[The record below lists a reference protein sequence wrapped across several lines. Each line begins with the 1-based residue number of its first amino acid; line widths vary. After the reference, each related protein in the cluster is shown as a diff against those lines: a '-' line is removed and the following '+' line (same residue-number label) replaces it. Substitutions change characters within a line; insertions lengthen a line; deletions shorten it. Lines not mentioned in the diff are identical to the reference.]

1 MEIRGIWITVT
12 DSNVLDK
19 RENIQK
25 AMEFLAKTGFNVVFP
40 VVWNNGLTIYRSQV
54 MKKLI
59 NIEINPR
66 FDGEDK
72 NREDKK
78 RDPLQEIIEEAKKV
92 DIAVIPWFEYGFM
105 SSHVAKRSKFN
116 IIANEK
122 DWVARDIFNN
132 ELIKN
137 EFCWLNSLD
146 IQVQEFILSLF
157 LEVIKKYD
165 IAGIQGDDHF
175 IALPSE
181 GGYDAKTLARYQQE
195 FQGQG
200 QPPNTSKDPDWL
212 KWRADILS
220 HFFNRFHREII
231 KVNPNLIISMS
242 PSVFRWGYENY
253 LQDSLTWVNWRLLDL
268 IHPQVYREDIKAYQS
283 EITRI
288 AQSQFTQEQLSQL
301 IPGITIYRKKP
312 YYMIKPEELIT
323 AIETN
328 RKLGIQGEILFFYE
342 GLTQN
347 DELLAKTL
355 QSTVYSQA
363 PGKFDIKEIKNKNSV
378 FTQERLNP
386 YNYVNLSTNKE
397 IEPDPQFSLNL
408 FDRIEAFSQGI
419 AAVRIGEKWGYID
432 KQGKLIGRIEYDS
445 AAPFSEGS
453 AVVKLKD
460 KYGFIDMNGNRI
472 TDIKFDD
479 AVSFAENMAAVKIG
493 NGWGYVAKTIDQKGQ
508 FTIPAKFVEAKS
520 FSHNLAAV
528 KIPETNKW
536 GYIDNSNRTII
547 PFNFD
552 DADSFANGVAAV
564 KVGNQWGYINQTG
577 YFVIQP
583 QFEEVGIFV
592 EGLAPAK
599 INGKW
604 GYINKLAEFRI
615 YPEFDFAKP
624 FSQGLALVNVGG
636 KWGYISR

>member
-1 MEIRGIWITVT
+1 MEIRGTWLTITN
-12 DSNVLDK
+12 SNVLNK
-19 RENIQK
+19 REHIQK
-25 AMEFLAKTGFNVVFP
+25 AMELLAKTGFNVVFP
-40 VVWNNGLTIYRSQV
+40 VVWNNGLTTYRSQV

-66 FDGEDK
+66 FQDK
-72 NREDKK
+72 N
-78 RDPLQEIIEEAKKV
+78 RDPLQEIIDEAKKV
-92 DIAVIPWFEYGFM
+92 DIAVIPWFEYGFI
-105 SSHVAKRSKFN
+105 SSYLAKGGK
-116 IIANEK
+116 ILEKQK
-122 DWVARDIFNN
+122 DWAARDIFGND
-132 ELIKN
+132 LVKN
-137 EFCWLNSLD
+137 DFYWLNSLD
-146 IQVQEFILSLF
+146 IQVQEFLLSLF

-181 GGYDAKTLARYQQE
+181 GGYDPKTIARYKQE
-195 FQGQG
+195 FQNKQEFQS
-200 QPPNTSKDPDWL
+200 QPPNNSKDPQWL
-212 KWRADILS
+212 RWRADILS

-231 KVNPNLIISMS
+231 KVNPDLIISMS
-242 PSVFRWGYENY
+242 PSLFPWGYDNY
-253 LQDSLTWVNWRLLDL
+253 LQDSLTWVNWRLVDL

-288 AQSQFTQEQLSQL
+288 AQSQFTKEQLSQL
-301 IPGITIYRKKP
+301 IPAMSIYRKEP
-312 YYMIKPEELIT
+312 YYIIKPEELIT

-378 FTQERLNP
+378 FTQQRLNP
-386 YNYVNLSTNKE
+386 YNYINLSTNKE
-397 IEPDPQFSLNL
+397 TDPDPQFSLNL

-479 AVSFAENMAAVKIG
+479 AVSFAENMAAVKMG
-493 NGWGYVAKTIDQKGQ
+493 NGWGYVAKTTDGKGQ

-583 QFEEVGIFV
+583 QFEEVGIFT
-592 EGLAPAK
+592 EELAPVK

-604 GYINKLAEFRI
+604 GYINKLAEFKI